1 MAHVRHLSS
10 TVVLSPQ
17 AYDHATNQH
26 WLSVTHASTDECST
40 MEPRQHVA
48 IEQDWQDVAMKIH
61 GGTSPQIDSTTRCNE
76 QLSSMVEQLP
86 TTCR

>member
-40 MEPRQHVA
+40 MEPRRHVA
-48 IEQDWQDVAMKIH
+48 IEQDWQDVAM
-61 GGTSPQIDSTTRCNE
+61 
-76 QLSSMVEQLP
+76 
-86 TTCR
+86 